1 MEVAMVNKLT
11 IEYCVEWNYYPKA
24 ASLAKAIEENTGIK
38 AELIKSGGGVFEVEA
53 DGELIF
59 SKKKEFRFPEDSEI
73 INILK
78 SGD

>member
-1 MEVAMVNKLT
+1 
-11 IEYCVEWNYYPKA
+11 
-24 ASLAKAIEENTGIK
+24 LAKAIEENTGIK